1 MFDQKMEDSYFDSLP
16 SPEELDA
23 ETWAEVTRLI
33 GEYVVSF
40 QAIEGTLKDAIVTLL
55 GCDEIS
61 GDIVCAELGFRGV
74 LQVFMSLMLHRLNEE
89 RSPEA
94 LCLLQKRIE
103 TASKKRNTIVH
114 SVWIK
119 NGLTS
124 NGVLT
129 FKPTSSLRNG
139 YGGGYLEKTLRE
151 MYSDVEEFKEL
162 DSDLL
167 CWINAIVT
175 SERSE

>member
-1 MFDQKMEDSYFDSLP
+1 
-16 SPEELDA
+16 
-23 ETWAEVTRLI
+23 
-33 GEYVVSF
+33 
-40 QAIEGTLKDAIVTLL
+40 
-55 GCDEIS
+55 
-61 GDIVCAELGFRGV
+61 
-74 LQVFMSLMLHRLNEE
+74 
-89 RSPEA
+89 
-94 LCLLQKRIE
+94 
-103 TASKKRNTIVH
+103 
-114 SVWIK
+114 
-119 NGLTS
+119 LTS

-167 CWINAIVT
+167 CRINAIVT